1 MSAYKRRKT
10 ESIQGE
16 HQAEDVDMDSEIDE
30 ELKDASL
37 EKLADLLSKT
47 RKEQCRMRKE
57 VARSS
62 KTSAAAFHAVAML
75 NDRVEKLERYSRKMN
90 LLIKGYVRNPSYN
103 DPNIREEKALLISLL
118 KGLKLSAQQVTSV
131 TSAIVNIHWM
141 DSRAAKNADSNTFI
155 VRFGRQESLDL
166 INANLPKLKDYK
178 IQLGGGRTNYVR
190 VDPDLTKVQRDEQ
203 NELVRARAILKEQ
216 KRDCS
221 NVRLHKTKGFY
232 VVLDGE
238 KLFKGNP
245 IIAEALKNS
254 KKKNSNE

>member
-1 MSAYKRRKT
+1 
-10 ESIQGE
+10 
-16 HQAEDVDMDSEIDE
+16 
-30 ELKDASL
+30 
-37 EKLADLLSKT
+37 
-47 RKEQCRMRKE
+47 MRKE

-75 NDRVEKLERYSRKMN
+75 DDREEKLERYSRKMN
-90 LLIKGYVRNPSYN
+90 LLIKGYVRSPSYN
-103 DPNIREEKALLISLL
+103 DPNVREEKALLISLL
-118 KGLKLSAQQVTSV
+118 KDGLKLSAQQVTSV

-141 DSRAAKNADSNTFI
+141 DSRAAKNTDSNTFI
-155 VRFGRQESLDL
+155 VHFDRQESLDL

-190 VDPDLTKVQRDEQ
+190 VDQDLTKVQRDEQ

-216 KRDCS
+216 KRECS

-245 IIAEALKNS
+245 IIVEALKS
-254 KKKNSNE
+254 RQKKNSCWRLGRRPRSWP